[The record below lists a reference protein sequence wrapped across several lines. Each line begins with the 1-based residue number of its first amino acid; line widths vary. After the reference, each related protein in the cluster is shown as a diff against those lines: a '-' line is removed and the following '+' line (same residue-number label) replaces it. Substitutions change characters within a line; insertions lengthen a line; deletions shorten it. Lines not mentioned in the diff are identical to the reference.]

1 MLFGSLAAKEQLR
14 LGVICDL
21 LPCHGLLGLGCS
33 KNAFALKK
41 ALSDGVALLYGRLDK
56 STRYCD
62 LVRALR
68 AGSNNE

>member
-14 LGVICDL
+14 LGVMCDL

-41 ALSDGVALLYGRLDK
+41 TLSDRVALLYGRLDK

-68 AGSNNE
+68 GGSNNE